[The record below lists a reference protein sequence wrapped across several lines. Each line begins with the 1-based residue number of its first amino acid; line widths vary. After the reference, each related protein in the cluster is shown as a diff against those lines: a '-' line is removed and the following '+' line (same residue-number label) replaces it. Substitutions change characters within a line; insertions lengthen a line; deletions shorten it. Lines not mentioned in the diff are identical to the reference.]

1 MSTEENKA
9 IYRRFFDGVMNRK
22 DMALMD
28 ELLAEDLAGHAE
40 PPPGMPGG
48 AEGYKLMVGI
58 LHGAF
63 PDMHVEIDFLV
74 AEGEM
79 VIGHHTTTGTHTGD
93 LMGMPAT
100 GRSVKVEGLHMV
112 RITNGKLSEYCF
124 QTDMMGLMQQ
134 LGALPTS

>member
-9 IYRRFFDGVMNRK
+9 TYRRFFEGVMNRK
-22 DMALMD
+22 DMTLLD
-28 ELLAEDLAGHAE
+28 ELLAEDVASHAE
-40 PPPGMPGG
+40 PPPGFPDG
-48 AEGYKLMVGI
+48 AEGYKLMVGV

-63 PDMHVEIDFLV
+63 PDMHVEIDSLV
-74 AEGEM
+74 AEGDL
-79 VIGHHTTTGTHTGD
+79 VVGHHTTTGTHTGE

-112 RITNGKLSEYCF
+112 RFTGGRISEYCF

-134 LGALPTS
+134 LGALPSS